1 MKKTTSKEQLLG
13 KTNESFKDFLDW
25 QKQILGYVFENQDLL
40 TQALTHTSYVH
51 ENHQDQ
57 AARFSNERLELLGDA
72 VLQLLVTQKLFEHFS
87 DLKEGELSKLRGAL
101 VNENTLSQLGQT
113 LQLGDW
119 LRLGKGEQQEG
130 GQRRSSLLAD
140 GFEALLGAI
149 HFEAG
154 FNQAYLCF
162 NQWITAFDQSSE
174 QKYFDQ
180 SRLDSF
186 DAKSRLQEQT
196 MKLYQS
202 LPEYRC
208 EEVDGGFSCSV
219 FIHGQE
225 VASGSSYSKKQL
237 MKDLA
242 ALILK
247 EKRYL
252 GK

>member
-1 MKKTTSKEQLLG
+1 MKKTTSKDQLLG

-40 TQALTHTSYVH
+40 TQALTHTSYAH

-101 VNENTLSQLGQT
+101 VNENTLSELGHT

-162 NQWITAFDQSSE
+162 NQWIATFDKNSE

-208 EEVDGGFSCSV
+208 EEVDGGFNCRV